1 MTYFEFLEEVREK
14 FLDYMPK
21 EYRDGTVMIQK
32 VNKVNQEKDGLTV
45 IREGESL
52 KDNILPTIYVNDMYE
67 NYVAIGDF
75 SEVMKQAAKV
85 MLDASKNVPFDI
97 SERAMDIDKIKSNII
112 VCLVNTE
119 QNKEM
124 LKEVPH
130 REFHD
135 LSVIYRW
142 ILDANVGG
150 FSSAIINNYNV
161 QMLSMTES
169 ELYEKAIEN
178 TKRMFPVR
186 IRNMEGLI
194 SEMIL
199 GDMDMLMDDMDEFT
213 MEMLQH
219 EVADIINDRCSSD
232 MYVFTN
238 SQGMFGANALLFEDK
253 LHDFS
258 QKFGGDF
265 YIIPSSI
272 HDLIAVSPK
281 FCTSEMLANLVY
293 EVNRDQVDIS
303 ERLSN
308 EVYFYDS
315 KAREVVLATDVPNKS
330 LYDMKEKPSFDN
342 GEIDRRR

>member
-1 MTYFEFLEEVREK
+1 MKYFEFLEDVREK
-14 FLDYMPK
+14 FLDYMPE
-21 EYRDGTVMIQK
+21 EYRNGTVMIQK

-52 KDNILPTIYVNDMYE
+52 RGNILPTIYVNDMYE
-67 NYVAIGDF
+67 NYLAIGDF
-75 SEVMKQAAKV
+75 SEVMLRAADV
-85 MLDASKNVPFDI
+85 MADVTKNVPFDI
-97 SERAMDIDKIKSNII
+97 NERIMDTDRIKSNLI

-142 ILDANVGG
+142 VLDADEGG
-150 FSSAIINNYNV
+150 ISSAIINNNNV

-169 ELYEKAIEN
+169 ELYEKAMEN
-178 TKRMFPVR
+178 TKRMFPVK
-186 IRNMEGLI
+186 IRDMEGLI

-199 GDMDMLMDDMDEFT
+199 GDTDMLMDDMDEFT

-238 SQGMFGANALLFEDK
+238 SQGMFGANAMLFEDQ
-253 LHDFS
+253 LYDFS

-330 LYDMKEKPSFDN
+330 LYDMKEKQSFDN
-342 GEIDRRR
+342 DEIDRRR